1 MDELTYSNNPE
12 LDYAILHALHHHG
25 QPMGSGT
32 LHYVLRK
39 RGDTLS
45 APSIGRKLRDLEHRG
60 LVTKVSVEGRIL
72 TPEGQKILKRLDQ
85 DRQLEMSG
93 EKLLKLLKRS
103 GRKDIVDQLVARR
116 VIEGETSALAAAN
129 ASTEEI
135 ASLEALIS
143 RQRNVVDHGEM
154 GVNEDV
160 GFHDTIAEASGNGIL
175 AGMVVMLRSQGWLN
189 HVVAAIRAKVGSRP
203 VVDHEEI
210 IKAIK
215 ARQPAQA
222 RHAMESHIDK
232 LIADVD
238 RYWEQVFKLR
248 ENH

>member
-1 MDELTYSNNPE
+1 MISAENQMDELTFRNNPE
-12 LDYAILHALHHHG
+12 LDHAILHALHQHG

-72 TPEGQKILKRLDQ
+72 TPEGQKSLKQLHQ

-116 VIEGETSALAAAN
+116 LIE
-129 ASTEEI
+129 
-135 ASLEALIS
+135 
-143 RQRNVVDHGEM
+143 
-154 GVNEDV
+154 
-160 GFHDTIAEASGNGIL
+160 
-175 AGMVVMLRSQGWLN
+175 
-189 HVVAAIRAKVGSRP
+189 
-203 VVDHEEI
+203 
-210 IKAIK
+210 
-215 ARQPAQA
+215 
-222 RHAMESHIDK
+222 
-232 LIADVD
+232 
-238 RYWEQVFKLR
+238 
-248 ENH
+248 